1 MRYLRAGCCA
11 AVLMCVSIACACGSE
26 SNSSPTTTPIP
37 NTTIA
42 PALTAIP
49 TITVTGLSVPGFE
62 IVLSPGQKQEMVMKP
77 IPPVF
82 EDDPAAVSF
91 AVSHT
96 QEGDMSVGSMAKA
109 IGNSFPV
116 RDLYCCRLG
125 SKFGFALRDSSGS
138 YVAIRAAAER
148 AGPGLPSWEAL
159 EGVRA
164 SAAEPVLIKAPTQ
177 TFTDI
182 DGITYYPPESVQ
194 VLDHEGVYLEQEA
207 NGDATGVAVNTV
219 VWREGDFY
227 WRVTGVAPSSRGYL
241 DRTTLLSVVTDY
253 LIQYDPSI
261 GDWRPVDIPGVE
273 LSLSPGQADEMV
285 MGPIPPV
292 FEDDPSAVAFSIT
305 PTPGSPVVSDTV
317 ATTLGD
323 TLIVRS
329 VLYQGLGRWS
339 VYGLQDVSGRYV
351 AFRVSD
357 ERLGPGLPAT
367 LALESVR
374 ASVAE
379 PVLIKG
385 PTDPF
390 TDADGISY
398 FPPERVRIRDYE
410 AVYLQQEAKAGASGL
425 AVNTLVWLED
435 DFYWRVMGLAPSSG
449 GTYDR
454 ERLLEVAQSLLE
466 HDPATGQW
474 IPLGSS

>member
-1 MRYLRAGCCA
+1 VRYLRAGCCA

-164 SAAEPVLIKAPTQ
+164 SAAEPVLIKAPAQ

-194 VLDHEGVYLEQEA
+194 VLDHEGVYLQQEA
-207 NGDATGVAVNTV
+207 NGDATGLAVNTV

-227 WRVTGVAPSSRGYL
+227 WRVTGVAPSSGGYL
-241 DRTTLLSVVTDY
+241 DRTTLLSVATDY
-253 LIQYDPSI
+253 LVQY
-261 GDWRPVDIPGVE
+261 E
-273 LSLSPGQADEMV
+273 
-285 MGPIPPV
+285 
-292 FEDDPSAVAFSIT
+292 
-305 PTPGSPVVSDTV
+305 
-317 ATTLGD
+317 
-323 TLIVRS
+323 
-329 VLYQGLGRWS
+329 
-339 VYGLQDVSGRYV
+339 
-351 AFRVSD
+351 
-357 ERLGPGLPAT
+357 
-367 LALESVR
+367 
-374 ASVAE
+374 
-379 PVLIKG
+379 
-385 PTDPF
+385 
-390 TDADGISY
+390 
-398 FPPERVRIRDYE
+398 
-410 AVYLQQEAKAGASGL
+410 
-425 AVNTLVWLED
+425 
-435 DFYWRVMGLAPSSG
+435 
-449 GTYDR
+449 
-454 ERLLEVAQSLLE
+454 
-466 HDPATGQW
+466 PATGEW
-474 IPLGSS
+474 MLLGSAQ